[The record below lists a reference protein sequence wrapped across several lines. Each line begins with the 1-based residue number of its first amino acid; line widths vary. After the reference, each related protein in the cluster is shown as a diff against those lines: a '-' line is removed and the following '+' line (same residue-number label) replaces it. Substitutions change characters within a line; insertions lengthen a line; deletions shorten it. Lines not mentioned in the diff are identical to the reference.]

1 VVKRCAFDAQ
11 GPLFEPHFPQVFF
24 CKEGCR
30 GLHFFFFLWTW
41 AGPSI
46 AARGLQ
52 ISFARRGAAGCHG
65 RAAFFLFFYGRGP
78 AHQSPQVGDL
88 AHQLA
93 PRGDLAHVF
102 SFFLVFLFYFIP
114 RSTFSHNFSN
124 A

>member
-1 VVKRCAFDAQ
+1 MPKVPCSNPTSRKFLLQ
-11 GPLFEPHFPQVFF
+11 GGVPRAAM
-24 CKEGCR
+24 G
-30 GLHFFFFLWTW
+30 GLHFF
-41 AGPSI
+41 
-46 AARGLQ
+46 
-52 ISFARRGAAGCHG
+52 
-65 RAAFFLFFYGRGP
+65 FFYGRGP
-78 AHQSPQVGDL
+78 AHQSPPVGDL